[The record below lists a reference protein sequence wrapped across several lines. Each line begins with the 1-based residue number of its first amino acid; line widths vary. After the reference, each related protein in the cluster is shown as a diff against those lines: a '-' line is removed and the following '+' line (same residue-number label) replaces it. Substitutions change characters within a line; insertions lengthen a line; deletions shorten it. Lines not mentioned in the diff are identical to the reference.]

1 MSPRRNLLIVL
12 AHGLRADALG
22 SAGAWPLRT
31 PCIESL
37 GQRSLCL
44 VATSAS
50 PSDPAGMV
58 SLLTGLHPRQLGC
71 WDTPGTAVSTL
82 GWPALLKDSGYFLAG
97 VGCVG
102 MIQPLLDRSV
112 LVQPPVAPE
121 AQAGPCAYML
131 HSAAGNRHEQILEQ
145 RRRRQRVGPFDP
157 MRLALEPDDDIDG
170 FIAVR
175 ARQTLAMM
183 PKDKPWALIVMFSGP
198 ANDLP
203 PPLLYDGLLD
213 RATLSD
219 GFLPADFSKLDAL
232 AELDFPRS
240 MIQRLDRKL
249 IAQVRGDYLERVAL
263 MDQGLG
269 RLTQELA
276 QRSDADRTWMVLSSD
291 RGCLL
296 GEHGLVGHR
305 SFLAGAIEVPVIVS
319 PPTPA
324 PQQAIDGLVATV
336 DVAATISD
344 LAGIDLTRGAV
355 GCSLLPVLRGAPFL
369 STLGGCCVSE
379 FGHRLMLETDR
390 HKVVFDTPSRQAL
403 GLYDMLYDF
412 EERENLLDHPRGR
425 DLLDSLRWRL
435 GDALMPL
442 RAG

>member
-1 MSPRRNLLIVL
+1 MLIVL

-22 SAGAWPLRT
+22 AAGAWPLRT
-31 PCIESL
+31 PCVESL
-37 GQRSLCL
+37 AQKSLCL

-58 SLLTGLHPRQLGC
+58 SLLTGLHPRQTGC
-71 WDTPGTAVSTL
+71 WRDPASALQSL
-82 GWPALLKDSGYFLAG
+82 GWPALLKESGYFLAG

-102 MIQPLLDRSV
+102 MIQSSLDRSV
-112 LVQPPVAPE
+112 VVQPPLPPE
-121 AQAGPCAYML
+121 LIAGPCSYLL
-131 HSAAGNRHEQILEQ
+131 HTQAGNRHEQVLEQ
-145 RRRRQRVGPFDP
+145 RRRRHRVGPFDP
-157 MRLALEPDDDIDG
+157 LRVALEPDDDIDG
-170 FIAVR
+170 FIASR

-183 PKDKPWALIVMFSGP
+183 PQDKPWALIVMFSGP
-198 ANDLP
+198 GNDLP

-213 RATLSD
+213 RSTLSD

-263 MDQGLG
+263 LDQGIG

-276 QRSDADRTWMVLSSD
+276 QRSDADRTWTVLSSD

-324 PQQAIDGLVATV
+324 PVQAIDGLVATV

-344 LAGIDLTRGAV
+344 LAGIDTPSSAV
-355 GCSLLPVLRGAPFL
+355 GCSLLPVVRGAPFL
-369 STLGGCCVSE
+369 STLGGSCVSE

-390 HKVVFDTPSRQAL
+390 HKVVFDTISRQAL
-403 GLYDMLYDF
+403 GLFDMLYDF